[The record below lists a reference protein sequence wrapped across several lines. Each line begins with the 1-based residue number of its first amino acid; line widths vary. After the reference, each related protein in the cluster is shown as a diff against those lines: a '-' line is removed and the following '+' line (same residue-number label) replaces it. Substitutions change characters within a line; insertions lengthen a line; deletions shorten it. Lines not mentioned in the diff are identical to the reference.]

1 MRTDFNTLISLATH
15 TINHLKQSEIIEYA
29 ADTRADLIDAL
40 ATELGVSFST
50 DEDIREQAIE
60 EVEEKFGLEEV
71 TEDITETEMFNHA
84 RKEIIKSFQGENL
97 GGLYMVESLHN
108 VAIRVKDFLLNSDLV
123 EDVYSSDEELIEFL
137 VGAMKKFNPR
147 TGTTPGQVGQTGH
160 F

>member
-1 MRTDFNTLISLATH
+1 MRTDFNTLISLSTH
-15 TINHLKQSEIIEYA
+15 TINHLKQDSIIEYH
-29 ADTRADLIDAL
+29 ADQRADLIDSL

-60 EVEEKFGLEEV
+60 EVEDKFGLEEV

-108 VAIRVKDFLLNSDLV
+108 VAKRVKDFLLNCDLV
-123 EDVYSSDEELIEFL
+123 DDVFSGDEELIEFL
-137 VGAMKKFNPR
+137 VKEMKKFNPR
-147 TGTTPGQVGQTGH
+147 NSVSQ
-160 F
+160 

>member
-1 MRTDFNTLISLATH
+1 MRTDFNTLIALSTH
-15 TINHLKQSEIIEYA
+15 TINHLKQDSLIEYA
-29 ADTRADLIDAL
+29 ADKRADLIDAL

-60 EVEEKFGLEEV
+60 EVEEKFGLDEV

-108 VAIRVKDFLLNSDLV
+108 VANRVKEFLLNSDLI
-123 EDVYSSDEELIEFL
+123 EDVFATDEDLIEFL
-137 VGAMKKFNPR
+137 VASVRKFNPR
-147 TGTTPGQVGQTGH
+147 QGGH
-160 F
+160 DHQSI